1 VVALVV
7 DASVV
12 VDGMVSSGVRGNR
25 CRAILQEHCFVPELL
40 FSEVASALA
49 RWERHTGQ
57 AAEAEVSSVLAFGW
71 TTVSHG
77 EWGSRLWAL
86 RHDLS
91 LYDATYVA
99 IAQTL
104 DIALATTDRKF
115 ATIARKYCDVL
126 LPE

>member
-1 VVALVV
+1 
-7 DASVV
+7 
-12 VDGMVSSGVRGNR
+12 
-25 CRAILQEHCFVPELL
+25 L